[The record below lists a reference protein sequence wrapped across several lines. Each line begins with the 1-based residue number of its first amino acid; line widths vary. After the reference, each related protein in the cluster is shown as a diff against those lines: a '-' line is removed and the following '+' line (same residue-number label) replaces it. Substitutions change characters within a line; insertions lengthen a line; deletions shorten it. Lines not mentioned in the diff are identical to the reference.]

1 MEKVFI
7 GKNQIPYS
15 ISELDINKLL
25 NNETLLNMFSMKE
38 FDELYKKYFGNY
50 EPFYVYILSAKIKLY
65 DKSDSINNFILKGKS
80 YWFDKDT
87 RVGLMNLVNCST
99 IEVPLVL
106 GDTIINFDPQVLK
119 TFLEQLEIYASKCFI
134 RTKQHLLNVQELK
147 TTEEIINYNYTIG
160 YPDKIILE

>member
-80 YWFDKDT
+80 YWFNKET
-87 RVGLMNLVNCST
+87 RIGLMNLANCST
-99 IEVPLVL
+99 IDVPVVF
-106 GDTIINFDPQVLK
+106 GDEILTFEPEELKNFLS
-119 TFLEQLEIYASKCFI
+119 QLETYASQCYI
-134 RTKQHLLNVQELK
+134 QTKKHLLAIKELK
-147 TTEEIINYNYTIG
+147 TIDEIINYDYMSG
-160 YPDKIILE
+160 YPDKINIE